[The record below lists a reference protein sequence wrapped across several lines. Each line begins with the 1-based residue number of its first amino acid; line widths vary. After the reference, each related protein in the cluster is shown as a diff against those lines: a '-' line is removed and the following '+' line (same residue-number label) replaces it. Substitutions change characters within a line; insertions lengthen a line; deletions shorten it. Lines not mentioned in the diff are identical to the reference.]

1 MRFYNLF
8 IGAAGES
15 RTHNQLITGQLRCHL
30 RHDSKLEQVEV
41 LNLIRICK
49 RAIDNTYS
57 VASGYL
63 HINGWG
69 SWV

>member
-30 RHDSKLEQVEV
+30 RHNSKLEQAEV

-49 RAIDNTYS
+49 RAID
-57 VASGYL
+57 
-63 HINGWG
+63 
-69 SWV
+69 

>member
-8 IGAAGES
+8 IGAVGES

-30 RHDSKLEQVEV
+30 RHDSKLEQAEA

-49 RAIDNTYS
+49 RAID
-57 VASGYL
+57 
-63 HINGWG
+63 
-69 SWV
+69 